1 MDERIIDLDSDDL
14 VLPEW
19 FSELEE
25 PINLLICGGDGE
37 HDGVTDIEYFT
48 TTVKTVVGRPPQ
60 KITIFMTTTTYN
72 EDGLQRNKDYLK
84 SKPTLRVLLLIY
96 NHKEQFINNERKKQY
111 LKDYENNM
119 TEMNSY
125 DINKYNLDSTG
136 SKLSYFKYQKSLT
149 KLFNGSIDNIYEDLA
164 CYAPTLDLITL
175 YHILKPNI
183 GTYHVTKKVFTNY
196 SVPDIEENK
205 TRIEKNSQ
213 TVGFIANLVLYNDIL
228 ESYYPYFEINLS
240 GTDYYIKKNNK
251 DTITIGELWHKY
263 DVVKLFLEQY
273 REYKTKKGE
282 ELHKQ
287 LSGKDPET
295 GEEYQPGGRK
305 KSRRHKRLHRRKS
318 KRRQKRRI

>member
-1 MDERIIDLDSDDL
+1 MDERIIDLDSDNL

-48 TTVKTVVGRPPQ
+48 TGVKTVVGRPPQ

-96 NHKEQFINNERKKQY
+96 NDKEQFINNERKKQY
-111 LKDYENNM
+111 LKHNDFDKTYAYDRNK
-119 TEMNSY
+119 Y
-125 DINKYNLDSTG
+125 DIDSTG
-136 SKLSYFKYQKSLT
+136 NKLSYFKYQKSLT
-149 KLFNGSIDNIYEDLA
+149 QLFNRRIDNIYEDFA

-196 SVPDIEENK
+196 SVTDIEENT

-213 TVGFIANLVLYNDIL
+213 TVAFIANLFLYYDKL

-240 GTDYYIKKNNK
+240 GKDYYIKKNNK
-251 DTITIGELWHKY
+251 DIIAIDEFWHKY
-263 DVVKLFLEQY
+263 DVVRLFLEQY

-287 LSGKDPET
+287 LSGKNPET

>member
-1 MDERIIDLDSDDL
+1 MDERIIDLDSDNL

-48 TTVKTVVGRPPQ
+48 TGVKTVVGRPPQ

-111 LKDYENNM
+111 LKDYEINM

-125 DINKYNLDSTG
+125 DINKYDIDSTG

-149 KLFNGSIDNIYEDLA
+149 QLFNRRIDNIYEDFA

-196 SVPDIEENK
+196 SVTDIEENT

-213 TVGFIANLVLYNDIL
+213 TVAFIANLFLYYDKL

-240 GTDYYIKKNNK
+240 GKDYYIKKNNK
-251 DTITIGELWHKY
+251 DIIAIDEFWHKY
-263 DVVKLFLEQY
+263 DVVRLFLEQY

-287 LSGKDPET
+287 LSGKNPET